1 MSVSITNVNSTS
13 DTFQNWL
20 DKTNQALHIL
30 STVAVTGAANSTGG
44 VTSGNVA
51 VNGIFTATTLAAGG
65 TLRGGTVAASANLVV
80 SSNVNFTGANVG
92 GSVTFVNFQASNV
105 ALNAADITLSGGT
118 LTVTSNVNFKSN
130 TVFINTAGR
139 LGVNTGSPDAALS
152 VVGTANIS
160 GDATFAGLATFNS
173 NTISK
178 ANTYISLN
186 NGNAGYVVFGN
197 TVNNTIG
204 YDGTIY
210 RVTGA
215 KLGIDNNIIL
225 NANVTSNPS
234 NASVVVNRGTSGTNT
249 AIVWNETAQKWTFT
263 NDGTNYLQ
271 FASNNDVATL
281 TNAINLRA
289 TIASPALTGTPTAPT
304 PANTN
309 NSNTIATTAFVN
321 AVVQTATASLGT
333 MSTQNANSVVITGGS
348 LSNVAANNLTVNN
361 SSFANAT
368 VNGASITN
376 ASINGVLVGSNAL
389 GTRYVSTQSPTGGV
403 DGDIW
408 YQY

>member
-30 STVAVTGAANSTGG
+30 STVAVTGAANTTGG
-44 VTSGNVA
+44 VTTGNVA
-51 VNGIFTATTLAAGG
+51 VNGIFTATTLSAAGE
-65 TLRGGTVAASANLVV
+65 LRGGSVDAAANLVI

-92 GSVTFVNFQASNV
+92 GSITYLDIEASNV
-105 ALNAADITLSGGT
+105 MIDASDITLTGGE

-139 LGVNTGSPDAALS
+139 LGVNTGTPDAALS

-160 GDATFAGLATFNS
+160 GNSTFAGQVTFNS
-173 NTISK
+173 NTVSR
-178 ANTYISLN
+178 ANTYIALN
-186 NGNAGYVVFGN
+186 NADSGYIVFGN

-204 YDGTIY
+204 YNGTIY

-215 KLGIDNNIIL
+215 RFGLDNSL
-225 NANVTSNPS
+225 VLAA
-234 NASVVVNRGTSGTNT
+234 NASVATNASIIVNRGSTGTNT
-249 AIVWNETAQKWTFT
+249 SIIWNETAQRWTFT
-263 NDGTNYLQ
+263 NDGATFVQ
-271 FASNNDVATL
+271 IASNTDIATL
-281 TNAINLRA
+281 TAAVNLRA

-333 MSTQNANSVVITGGS
+333 MSTQNANNVTITGGAIT
-348 LSNVAANNLTVNN
+348 NTTVN
-361 SSFANAT
+361 T
-368 VNGASITN
+368 VVVGTN
-376 ASINGVLVGSNAL
+376 ARGNR
-389 GTRYVSTQSPTGGV
+389 TVSTSLPTGGSN
-403 DGDIW
+403 GDIW
-408 YQY
+408 FVI